1 MTQTFADFL
10 DSFFEKPI
18 QFEGYECPETAWL
31 NRIQEEK
38 NETITVGCDT
48 PYMRLHEYN
57 INFRQKKKKKSAD
70 YIKQKIDIRF
80 LNIPGILDKKSN
92 IIENLVKSNL
102 SSDAIIKSKVLDI
115 AVNYKYKEYA
125 QKNLI

>member
-1 MTQTFADFL
+1 
-10 DSFFEKPI
+10 
-18 QFEGYECPETAWL
+18 
-31 NRIQEEK
+31 
-38 NETITVGCDT
+38 
-48 PYMRLHEYN
+48 MRLHEYN